1 VLTLLQT
8 ESPPFPDHSSVTGS
22 YADRS
27 TAWTQVLQMSHAIS
41 LERTQPHAADATID
55 AIARETAVPADFVKA
70 LYEEESARLNAQARL
85 KQFVSVIAIKR
96 VKQRLRKLNPGH
108 R

>member
-1 VLTLLQT
+1 V
-8 ESPPFPDHSSVTGS
+8 VAKG
-22 YADRS
+22 
-27 TAWTQVLQMSHAIS
+27 WIVQMSHAIS
-41 LERTQPHAADATID
+41 VERTHADDATVD
-55 AIARETAVPADFVKA
+55 AIARETAAPADFVKA

-96 VKQRLRKLNPGH
+96 VRQRLRKLNQPH